1 MIRLENREA
10 LEPPGLRKEAQEDLE
25 RLARLLRSQGVE
37 VRVAGLDESIHAR
50 LQESAEQIAVDVLNV
65 VLDHGVEIAAG
76 AHAETIRQWSK
87 RRRRFRDRD
96 GARATAVIW
105 GPDCAVL
112 STVELPTPEEAS
124 DRGA

>member
-1 MIRLENREA
+1 MIRLENSEA

-25 RLARLLRSQGVE
+25 RLAKLLRSRGVE
-37 VRVAGLDESIHAR
+37 VQVAGLDESIHAR

-76 AHAETIRQWSK
+76 ALAETIRQWAK
-87 RRRRFRDRD
+87 RRRRFRDRE

-105 GPDCAVL
+105 GPDGDVL
-112 STVELPTPEEAS
+112 STVELPTPEEAF
-124 DRGA
+124 DRRA